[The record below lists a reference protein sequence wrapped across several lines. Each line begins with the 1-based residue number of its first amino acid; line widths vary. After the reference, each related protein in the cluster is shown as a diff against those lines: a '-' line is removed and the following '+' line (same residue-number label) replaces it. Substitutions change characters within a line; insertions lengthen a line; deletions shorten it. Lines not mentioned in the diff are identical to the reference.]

1 MLTAQ
6 LGSRFTL
13 QHRLLIFQ
21 TARFADTER
30 RSNVM
35 NDGFA
40 LIVEIL

>member
-1 MLTAQ
+1 MPTVQ
-6 LGSRFTL
+6 LGRRFTR

-21 TARFADTER
+21 IARFADTER

-40 LIVEIL
+40 LIVETS